1 MVDIWPGEPIT
12 VSPELLAEPI
22 VNLVFGLSI
31 AVAGAFLL
39 SRFFHGSWIERKLVL
54 AEAAGGD
61 SQTLRTER
69 ESHLPPSGST
79 GTAITDL
86 FPSGHV
92 EIDGHRYEARSALG
106 TIDKGSP
113 IRVQK
118 AVDFSLIVVPD

>member
-1 MVDIWPGEPIT
+1 
-12 VSPELLAEPI
+12 LLAQPI

-31 AVAGAFLL
+31 AVFGAFLL

-61 SQTLRTER
+61 SQTLRAQR
-69 ESHLPPSGST
+69 ESRLPPVGST

-86 FPSGHV
+86 YPSGRV
-92 EIDGHRYEARSALG
+92 EIGGRRFEARSALG
-106 TIDKGSP
+106 IIDKGSP

-118 AVDFSLIVVPD
+118 AADLSLIVEPE